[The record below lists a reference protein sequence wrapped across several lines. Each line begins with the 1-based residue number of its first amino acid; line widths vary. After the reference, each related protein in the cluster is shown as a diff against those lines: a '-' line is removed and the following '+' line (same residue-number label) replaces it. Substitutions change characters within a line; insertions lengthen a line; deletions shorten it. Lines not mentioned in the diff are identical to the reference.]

1 MTTLID
7 LTFKMSGE
15 FDIED
20 IHTFVVEF
28 WTYCLDPANY
38 VAVFDC
44 DDDSAS
50 SFDWVTDRLH
60 TKQHKD

>member
-1 MTTLID
+1 
-7 LTFKMSGE
+7 MSDE

-38 VAVFDC
+38 VAIFDC
-44 DDDSAS
+44 DDSDSDSTS
-50 SFDWVTDRLH
+50 SFDWVTDVPH